1 MTRAV
6 PAVAAMAGLVAVFLA
21 SAALAQHGATAVK
34 TTKQPFLVG
43 TAPGVVVDPILS
55 TGDVVPNGQTPAY
68 QMSGIPDGLG
78 AYANK
83 SHGHGAA
90 KSRGK
95 LPRTLTVV
103 MNHELG
109 RSFPNNPMGVDAR
122 ISRLRID
129 RATRSVHEAKYLFTG
144 LEGYERFCSAT
155 LRIVGDKPLYFTGEE
170 AIPMANQPPGPAHDG
185 SSIVMNPETGAFTD
199 TAHFGHLQHENVV
212 PIRLSKWV
220 FLTTEDDFRAPPQFP
235 PTPSYLYA
243 YIAPS
248 FKRAI
253 AGTQGSLYVWKADNR
268 AETGAATATK
278 GESIPGHFV
287 PVTQGDNANDNTL
300 KAAAAAK
307 GAFQFDRLE
316 DATNLNLHSS
326 RVYIADTGKGTR
338 LRGRVYQFD
347 ISRSDPTRATLK
359 MILNGDAP
367 DNDDIY
373 NPDNMDMSDRVLMI
387 QEDREAPF
395 RGAATGGG
403 YNRVMEYRFSDGQLR
418 AVARVN
424 TPPGTP
430 PGSNTENCTGCLP
443 GTWES
448 SGIINAG
455 HVFGRGWWL
464 LDVQGHN
471 STAPQPGPSL
481 APNSSTGENGQ
492 LLAMLVPDSQGSGHG
507 NGNGI
512 GKDKDHKDN
521 GHGKKR
527 GH

>member
-1 MTRAV
+1 MKRGIPA
-6 PAVAAMAGLVAVFLA
+6 AVAGFALAAAFLV
-21 SAALAQHGATAVK
+21 SAASGFHGGPGVK

-55 TGDVVPNGQTPAY
+55 VGEIVPNGQTPPY

-83 SHGHGAA
+83 KHNRGAH
-90 KSRGK
+90 KGKGK
-95 LPRTLTVV
+95 LPRTFTVV

-109 RSFPNNPMGVDAR
+109 RSFPNNPKDVDTR

-129 RATRSVHEAKYLFTG
+129 RETRSVHEAKYLFTG

-155 LRIVGDKPLYFTGEE
+155 LRIVGGKPFYFTGEE
-170 AIPMANQPPGPAHDG
+170 AVPIVGQPPGPAHDG
-185 SSIVMNPETGAFTD
+185 SSIVMNAETGAFKE

-220 FLTTEDDFRAPPQFP
+220 FLTTEDDFRGPTSVPPFP

-248 FKRAI
+248 FKGAV
-253 AGTQGSLYVWKADNR
+253 AGTQGSLYVWKADSTS
-268 AETGAATATK
+268 ETGAATASK

-287 PVTQGDNANDNTL
+287 PITQAENANDNTL
-300 KAAAAAK
+300 KAAATAK

-316 DATNLNLHSS
+316 DAAALHHSG
-326 RVYIADTGKGTR
+326 RVYIADTGKSPR
-338 LRGRVYQFD
+338 LRGRVYQLD
-347 ISRSDPTRATLK
+347 ISRSHPKQATLK
-359 MILNGDAP
+359 LILNGDPP

-373 NPDNMDMSDRVLMI
+373 NPDNMDTSDRVLMI

-395 RGAATGGG
+395 RDIATGGG

-418 AVARVN
+418 SVARVN

-430 PGSNTENCTGCLP
+430 PGSNTENCTGCRP

-448 SGIINAG
+448 SGIINAA
-455 HVFGRGWWL
+455 HVLGAGWWL

-471 STAPQPGPSL
+471 STAPQPGPTL
-481 APNSSTGENGQ
+481 VPDSSVGENGQ
-492 LLAMLVPDSQGSGHG
+492 LLALFVPDSQGRHGHH
-507 NGNGI
+507 NGK
-512 GKDKDHKDN
+512 GK
-521 GHGKKR
+521 GKKGR
-527 GH
+527 G